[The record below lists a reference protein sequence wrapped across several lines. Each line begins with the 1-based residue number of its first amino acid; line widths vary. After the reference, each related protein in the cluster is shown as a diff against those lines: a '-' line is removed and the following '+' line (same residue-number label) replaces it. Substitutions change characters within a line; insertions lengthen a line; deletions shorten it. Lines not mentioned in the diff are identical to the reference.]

1 MSKKDSKTDGAKA
14 VAGGLNAKIAR
25 LKEMMRWFYEEFDLD
40 LAEEKYVEA
49 MKLREEVERDLER
62 LKNEISKVEEEF

>member
-1 MSKKDSKTDGAKA
+1 MSKKDSKTDDAKA